1 MGQVAT
7 VRTTLTQGQALG
19 ALLFGGCP
27 QSALL
32 MVGAQSAVETTH
44 WTAMANNNF
53 GNITPSTAQVIAGI
67 SWMTQSGSGTQG
79 LKYIAY
85 PNAVAGASAMVS
97 WLGRR
102 GLLSYAIAND
112 LDGYM
117 SRLQATCYLGCVGLT
132 SPAGVTTSTT
142 DYSNYR
148 AGISTWMSKLAKV
161 TPTIPPG
168 VGLSWID
175 IGLVGVGAV
184 AGAVGLVAVTSP
196 HLFNR
201 YI

>member
-1 MGQVAT
+1 MDDA
-7 VRTTLTQGQALG
+7 
-19 ALLFGGCP
+19 
-27 QSALL
+27 
-32 MVGAQSAVETTH
+32 
-44 WTAMANNNF
+44 
-53 GNITPSTAQVIAGI
+53 I
-67 SWMTQSGSGTQG
+67 GSGTQG

-97 WLGRR
+97 WLGSR

-168 VGLSWID
+168 WASRGLTSDSLESAPSPEPWVSSLLPPRISSTATSNA
-175 IGLVGVGAV
+175 LVHPPEE
-184 AGAVGLVAVTSP
+184 S
-196 HLFNR
+196 
-201 YI
+201 